1 MRRLILF
8 DIDGTLVWGGPAK
21 DAFQRALVETFGT
34 AGDIEVHSFAG
45 KTDPQIARELLTG
58 VGLSPA
64 AIDEGFEALWERYLT
79 YLSEL
84 LVARPVTVLPGV
96 PALLSELAR
105 RTDVGLG
112 LLTGNIA
119 GGAELKLRSAGLFQH
134 FGMGSY
140 GSDHEERDE
149 LTAIALARAAERWAV
164 TFDPRDVFVV
174 GDTPRDVQCGRAGGT
189 RTVAVATGH
198 YGVDQLERCGADLVV
213 ADLTDTD
220 RLVRLLA
227 DGGS

>member
-21 DAFQRALVETFGT
+21 DAFHRALVETFGT

-58 VGLSPA
+58 AGLA
-64 AIDEGFEALWERYLT
+64 GVAIDAGFPRLWALYLGH
-79 YLSEL
+79 LAEM
-84 LVARPVTVLPGV
+84 LVERPVTVLPGV
-96 PALLSELAR
+96 AELLAR
-105 RTDVGLG
+105 LASETDVGLG

-134 FGMGSY
+134 FRMGSF
-140 GSDHEERDE
+140 GSDHEERDA
-149 LTAIALARAAERWAV
+149 LTGIALARAAEAWSV
-164 TFDPRDVFVV
+164 TFDPDDVVVV
-174 GDTPRDVQCGRAGGT
+174 GDTPRDVQCGRNGGT

-198 YGVDQLERCGADLVV
+198 YGVQDLEGCGADHVLEDLRDTERV
-213 ADLTDTD
+213 AT
-220 RLVRLLA
+220 LLA
-227 DGGS
+227 G